1 MATRVL
7 ADLLQDCSKARWTLL
22 TGLFGAGKTTS
33 ALQAASVGERTAI
46 FVSAAELGEGARKM
60 GTYALTQDIT
70 DCLRIFEHGAEP
82 IDGFEVLDQADEDIF
97 EKLAGPALKSLL
109 RSEDAEHV
117 LVLDGLDENR
127 TYLSPSGFQM
137 LNNQLADLTCPVV
150 LTTRFEHLSSMFGNF
165 EALLE
170 SLGTKRRSSQPAR
183 LLSLTPW
190 TPLEVRR
197 FIEKALKSAT
207 SEEAESLNQLLRMLD
222 DGTLK
227 GLYGDLPS
235 HPLFL
240 QFILDD
246 VCNTGLHV
254 RKRTELIGS
263 WIKRK
268 IWRDIDHHGIPVED
282 ATDRYEWIGKM
293 MLLMEAAAL
302 AMTTGADAVRLAEHL
317 GAAEIE
323 ALSVSIFST
332 RIPIT
337 TLLLYSVMAP
347 RSMRAGIR
355 LDVGFS
361 LRVLQEYFLARHLK
375 RTGVPFDRYPEG
387 VRALVKDL
395 PKDFE

>member
-1 MATRVL
+1 
-7 ADLLQDCSKARWTLL
+7 
-22 TGLFGAGKTTS
+22 
-33 ALQAASVGERTAI
+33 
-46 FVSAAELGEGARKM
+46 M

-207 SEEAESLNQLLRMLD
+207 SEEAESLNQLLRILD

-302 AMTTGADAVRLAEHL
+302 AMTTGADAVQLAEHL

>member
-1 MATRVL
+1 MKQILLHALRRRSRQRQDLFRDLFRFGSVYLPDVPVQEEELMLKPGAPCERRLVHAVATRVL
-7 ADLLQDCSKARWTLL
+7 ADLLQDCSKARLTLL
-22 TGLFGAGKTTS
+22 TGFFGAGKTTS

-207 SEEAESLNQLLRMLD
+207 SEEAASLNQIGRA
-222 DGTLK
+222 
-227 GLYGDLPS
+227 S
-235 HPLFL
+235 H
-240 QFILDD
+240 
-246 VCNTGLHV
+246 
-254 RKRTELIGS
+254 
-263 WIKRK
+263 
-268 IWRDIDHHGIPVED
+268 
-282 ATDRYEWIGKM
+282 
-293 MLLMEAAAL
+293 
-302 AMTTGADAVRLAEHL
+302 
-317 GAAEIE
+317 
-323 ALSVSIFST
+323 
-332 RIPIT
+332 
-337 TLLLYSVMAP
+337 
-347 RSMRAGIR
+347 
-355 LDVGFS
+355 
-361 LRVLQEYFLARHLK
+361 
-375 RTGVPFDRYPEG
+375 
-387 VRALVKDL
+387 
-395 PKDFE
+395 